1 MEQGPLHRK
10 SPEPTDE
17 KPHPEEH
24 NQELHYYYYYYY
36 DYYHYYYYYFF
47 CYYYYYYYCYYLQLN
62 AVRACSALGGALHP
76 GTRETLLARITLCIQ
91 IAFSQ

>member
-24 NQELHYYYYYYY
+24 NQELHYYYYYY
-36 DYYHYYYYYFF
+36 DYYHYYYYYYF
-47 CYYYYYYYCYYLQLN
+47 CYYYYYCYYLQLN